1 MEMTEASVGRRR
13 TLRGRSGVLHVFSEV
28 VRNPGAEKVVEA
40 FGREVTEVEIV
51 GLYAKMIDVG
61 VRRAEVVAPSWTGRA
76 RDLAEEYG
84 ITLRQTT
91 R

>member
-1 MEMTEASVGRRR
+1 VT
-13 TLRGRSGVLHVFSEV
+13 TLRGQSGILHVFSEV
-28 VRNPGAEKVVEA
+28 VRNPGVQKVVEA

-61 VRRAEVVAPSWTGRA
+61 VGQAEVVAPSWTNRA

-84 ITLRQTT
+84 IRLREET